1 MDGKQKFGVR
11 NISLDQLYTSF
22 TLAAWILNKKD
33 VICIGALMEN
43 RKGIPL
49 DVNKIQPHEI
59 QSTKFYWDEE
69 HYLVKGCYIV
79 SLSTKKKK
87 NALLLST
94 FLAQLW
100 IMIKRNQSFTSS

>member
-1 MDGKQKFGVR
+1 MKVMDGKQKLELC

-69 HYLVKGCYIV
+69 HYLV
-79 SLSTKKKK
+79 
-87 NALLLST
+87 
-94 FLAQLW
+94 
-100 IMIKRNQSFTSS
+100 